1 MRIFRDLYSHR
12 ELIYYLALKDLKVR
26 YKSAALGFLWILLNP
41 LLLMV
46 IFTVVFSYIVKIK
59 VDDYPVFL
67 LTALFPWHFF
77 SHALSTSTHSI
88 IDNAQLVKK
97 VYFPREVI
105 PVAIN
110 LANLINFL
118 LTLVVLFVFLIFWG
132 VIPSST
138 ALLLPIAVCLQ
149 ILLNV
154 GLSLLMSGLNVYY
167 RDVKY
172 IIDALL
178 MIWFYATPIFYPI
191 TSVPEWL
198 RGIYMLNPMAGI
210 IIFYRSILLDGNLP
224 APGLTIQTGVIVL
237 LIFVIGVIVFRRYE
251 PLFADIV

>member
-1 MRIFRDLYSHR
+1 MKILSDLYHHR

-41 LLLMV
+41 LLLMI
-46 IFTVVFSYIVKIK
+46 IFTIVFSYIVKIK
-59 VDDYPVFL
+59 VNDYPIFL

-77 SHALSTSTHSI
+77 SHTISTSTHSI

-110 LANLINFL
+110 LANLFNFL
-118 LTLVVLFVFLIFWG
+118 LTLVVLLVFQILWG
-132 VIPSST
+132 VTPSWT
-138 ALLLPIAVCLQ
+138 VLLLPLAVGFQ

-154 GLSLLMSGLNVYY
+154 GLSLLLSGLNVYY

-178 MIWFYATPIFYPI
+178 VIWFYATPIFYPI
-191 TSVPEWL
+191 TLVPEWL

-210 IIFYRSILLDGNLP
+210 ITFYRSILLEGNFP
-224 APGLTIQTGVIVL
+224 DPGLTVQAGMIVL
-237 LIFVIGVIVFRRYE
+237 LIFTIGVIVFRRYE
-251 PLFADIV
+251 PLFADMV